1 MPPVLAQ
8 VTYENIVMDQ
18 PEQWPIWI
26 GPAQQSDSDD
36 LCAPNG
42 GCSICWP
49 QSSVCLGKKSLYAD
63 ILFKNITIISPAQ
76 SVGVILANQTTPMQ
90 NVVFED
96 VRVVG
101 TMPHGP
107 DPWDAVDYYVCEGV
121 AGGVARGST
130 HPVPKCFKDETDGG
144 GGGAGRPE

>member
-8 VTYENIVMDQ
+8 VTYENIVIDQ

-76 SVGVILANQTTPMQ
+76 SVGVT
-90 NVVFED
+90 ED
-96 VRVVG
+96 VCVQR
-101 TMPHGP
+101 HR
-107 DPWDAVDYYVCEGV
+107 
-121 AGGVARGST
+121 ARGERGAQKQRRALSGKLKA
-130 HPVPKCFKDETDGG
+130 VNDEQQVRLLVRSACG
-144 GGGAGRPE
+144 

>member
-1 MPPVLAQ
+1 MWAAS
-8 VTYENIVMDQ
+8 T
-18 PEQWPIWI
+18 
-26 GPAQQSDSDD
+26 AQQSDSDD

-144 GGGAGRPE
+144 GGAGRAE